1 MTATLYI
8 DLTDAEG
15 YATGRTVPVTVDY
28 ITIVDKDY
36 GSDADGR
43 QGETRYEREVLDVYI
58 EPEHL
63 LALTSTQ
70 VEQVR
75 QEAMEQCDNMKGSRP

>member
-1 MTATLYI
+1 MTATLDI
-8 DLTDAEG
+8 DVVDAAG
-15 YATGRTVPVTVDY
+15 HATGQTVPVTVDY

-36 GSDADGR
+36 GADADGR

-70 VEQVR
+70 VEQVIE
-75 QEAMEQCDNMKGSRP
+75 EAKEQCETQRR

>member
-1 MTATLYI
+1 MTATLMI
-8 DLTDAEG
+8 DLVDAEG
-15 YATGRTVPVTVDY
+15 HELGRTVPVFVDY
-28 ITIVDKDY
+28 ITIVDKAY

-63 LALTSTQ
+63 KALNSEQ
-70 VEQVR
+70 VEQVIA
-75 QEAMEQCDNMKGSRP
+75 EAKEQFANQRR